1 MKKNDYSHSI
11 EMEELLEQMI
21 AGYCTGED
29 FQKAID
35 TKVQL
40 EQYSLIADLTES
52 IHSLLHLLQNSKV
65 LHRIPQEEQSAY
77 QEILENICSVAIRG
91 QNSLQHVE
99 ELEDMAKLL
108 FLPEATAT
116 LQ

>member
-1 MKKNDYSHSI
+1 MKKNNYSDGI
-11 EMEELLEQMI
+11 EMEDLLEQMI

-35 TKVQL
+35 IKVQL
-40 EQYSLIADLTES
+40 EQYSLIADLTEN
-52 IHSLLHLLQNSKV
+52 IHALLHLLQNSKI
-65 LHRIPQEEQSAY
+65 LHFIPQEEQRAY

-91 QNSLQHVE
+91 QHSLQHVE

-108 FLPEATAT
+108 FLPEATAI